1 MNKERAKKNWKNK
14 KNGKSKKR
22 RSCCRINEIF
32 WVALALFIA
41 SVAGFVF
48 FGSRYQRAIRKNAQE
63 KKDLAA
69 AVACG
74 IAAFA
79 FLATLT
85 ALYYAPSLQPAQFL
99 NPEIAAINASTS
111 AIGSRLLDYKL
122 ESFSR
127 QITPV
132 SCIGAK
138 EIVYWRELRVYN
150 VTRIDAQGKTS
161 SAYYS
166 TISLSL
172 RNEGSNA
179 LSELVVREHIPDA
192 IAADPSDVINFSVA
206 PIRVVKGSVVVDWM
220 FDNIAPNETKTV
232 TYTVQNNVSENAV
245 DNMGAPSV
253 ASRIAGQYP
262 STGAS
267 AAGAASTLSLQ
278 WFYLIPLLVILALV
292 ALYFENFYKKG
303 LEGVQ

>member
-1 MNKERAKKNWKNK
+1 M
-14 KNGKSKKR
+14 
-22 RSCCRINEIF
+22 F
-32 WVALALFIA
+32 VASA
-41 SVAGFVF
+41 AGFVF
-48 FGSRYQRAIRKNAQE
+48 FGLRYQRAVRKNAQE
-63 KKDLAA
+63 KKDLAVA
-69 AVACG
+69 AACG

-79 FLATLT
+79 FLTALT
-85 ALYYAPSLQPAQFL
+85 ALYYAPSLQPAQVL

-132 SCIGAK
+132 SCVGVK

-172 RNEGSNA
+172 RNEGSTA
-179 LSELVVREHIPDA
+179 LTELVVRERIPDA
-192 IAADPSDVINFSVA
+192 IASDPSEIINFSVA
-206 PIRVVKGSVVVDWM
+206 PARVVKGSVVVDWM
-220 FDNIAPNETKTV
+220 FNNIGPNETKTV
-232 TYTVQNNVSENAV
+232 TYTVQNNVSGNIF
-245 DNMGAPSV
+245 DGMGAPSV
-253 ASRIAGQYP
+253 ATRIAGQYP
-262 STGAS
+262 STGPSGAQAS
-267 AAGAASTLSLQ
+267 AASAAFAFSLQ